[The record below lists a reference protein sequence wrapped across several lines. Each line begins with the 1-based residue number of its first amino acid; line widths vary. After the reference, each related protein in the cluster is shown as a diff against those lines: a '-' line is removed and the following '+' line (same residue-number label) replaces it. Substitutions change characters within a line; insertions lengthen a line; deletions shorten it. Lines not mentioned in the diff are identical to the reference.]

1 MFRKDPIKAV
11 IEALKLNP
19 EGLTLLSLAEVTGLH
34 RHTCTKYIH
43 ELIGAGI
50 VYQRDV
56 GAAKLCYLNKE
67 IENKEEENRIA
78 EELKKKRKGKYHIKL
93 LVAVV
98 LFTFLL
104 SETVI
109 IAYDNS
115 SLLNDTNFSKINTS
129 PTTSTSNISNLSSFL
144 NVSSEANV
152 TENMTVEPPTV
163 ENLTGTVDT
172 VENTNGSSNSQNNA
186 ENSTLE
192 QVNLTENGTVSNV
205 TDTNLTLNIT
215 NNTSSNETVET
226 NITNETQEMNEISI
240 EPPVIEPV
248 LPEPK
253 FDVKLL
259 YPQKITR
266 GKDIDIRAE
275 LMVDSFAKN
284 IYLKW
289 VLPQGMS
296 VVSGNSIETCGDLNA
311 SSCISEI
318 SVKTDS
324 SVIGLSEIKVVVSYE
339 K

>member
-205 TDTNLTLNIT
+205 TDTNSDENDTLN
-215 NNTSSNETVET
+215 ET
-226 NITNETQEMNEISI
+226 NTTVIETDTNETSI

-266 GKDIDIRAE
+266 GEDIDIRAD
-275 LMVDSFAKN
+275 LTSDSFAKN
-284 IYLKW
+284 VYLRW
-289 VLPQGMS
+289 VLPQGMQI
-296 VVSGNSIETCGDLNA
+296 VSGNSIETCGDMNS

-318 SVKTDS
+318 SVKTDG

>member
-1 MFRKDPIKAV
+1 MSKKDPIKAI

-19 EGLTLLSLAEVTGLH
+19 EGLTLLSLAQVTGLH
-34 RHTCTKYIH
+34 RHTCTKYVH

-56 GAAKLCYLNKE
+56 GAAKLCYLNKK
-67 IENKEEENRIA
+67 IESKAEENRIA
-78 EELKKKRKGKYHIKL
+78 EELKKKRKGKYHIRL

-98 LFTFLL
+98 IATFLL
-104 SETVI
+104 SESVI
-109 IAYDNS
+109 IATQNI
-115 SLLNDTNFSKINTS
+115 SLLNETNLSKINTS
-129 PTTSTSNISNLSSFL
+129 PVTSTTNISNLSTFF
-144 NVSSEANV
+144 NISSEANV

-163 ENLTGTVDT
+163 ENVTGTVDI
-172 VENTNGSSNSQNNA
+172 VENTNGSSETLNSP

-192 QVNLTENGTVSNV
+192 QVNLTGNDTVSND

-215 NNTSSNETVET
+215 NNTSSDETVET
-226 NITNETQEMNEISI
+226 NTTNETNETSI

-248 LPEPK
+248 LPEPR

-266 GKDIDIRAE
+266 GEDIDIRAD
-275 LMVDSFAKN
+275 LTSDSFAKN
-284 IYLKW
+284 VYLKW
-289 VLPQGMS
+289 VLPQGMEIA
-296 VVSGNSIETCGDLNA
+296 SGNAIETCGDLNV

-318 SVKTDS
+318 SVKTAD

>member
-1 MFRKDPIKAV
+1 MSKKDPIKSI

-34 RHTCTKYIH
+34 RHTCTKYVH

-67 IENKEEENRIA
+67 IETEAEENRIA
-78 EELKKKRKGKYHIKL
+78 EDLKRKRKGKYHIRL

-98 LFTFLL
+98 IATFLL
-104 SETVI
+104 SESVI
-109 IAYDNS
+109 IATQNI
-115 SLLNDTNFSKINTS
+115 SLLNETNFSNINTS
-129 PTTSTSNISNLSSFL
+129 PMTSTTNISNLSTFF
-144 NVSSEANV
+144 NISSDGNG

-163 ENLTGTVDT
+163 ENVTGTVDT
-172 VENTNGSSNSQNNA
+172 VENTNGSSETPNSP
-186 ENSTLE
+186 ENSTLNE
-192 QVNLTENGTVSNV
+192 VNLTENDTVSNV

-215 NNTSSNETVET
+215 DNTSSNETVEANT
-226 NITNETQEMNEISI
+226 TNETNETSI
-240 EPPVIEPV
+240 ELPVIEPV
-248 LPEPK
+248 LPEPT
-253 FDVKLL
+253 FDVQLL

-266 GKDIDIRAE
+266 GEDIKIRAD
-275 LMVDSFAKN
+275 LTSDSFAKN
-284 IYLKW
+284 VYLKW
-289 VLPQGMS
+289 VLPQGMEIA
-296 VVSGNSIETCGDLNA
+296 SGNEVETCGDMNA

-318 SVKTDS
+318 SVRTDS